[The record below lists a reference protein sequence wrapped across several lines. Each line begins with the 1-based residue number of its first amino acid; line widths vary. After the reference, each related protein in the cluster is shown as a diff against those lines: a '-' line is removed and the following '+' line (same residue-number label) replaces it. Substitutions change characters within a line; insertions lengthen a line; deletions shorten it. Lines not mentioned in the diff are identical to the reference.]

1 MIPHVSPVSP
11 THRPYQCVVSGLC
24 QDVHFHSLQVVLA
37 YRGVHEFHLRQHR
50 LHQLVQSP
58 HMLQHGLH
66 CDALELISASSGSA
80 SHLHQPAD
88 HPVPFSSCPG
98 EVLHEGG
105 ERSQAYL
112 YAVHALTLESTSAR
126 TLLIGRTGRR
136 LAYRASSY
144 FSIITLHLHVTCFT
158 TPPVGRPT
166 TTQGF
171 HSRYEESRYEEKG
184 IIKTYTS
191 NHDYNMQTRLQ

>member
-24 QDVHFHSLQVVLA
+24 QDVHFHSLQVVLT
-37 YRGVHEFHLRQHR
+37 YRGVHEFHLWQHR

-98 EVLHEGG
+98 EVLHEGS
-105 ERSQAYL
+105 ERSQTYP

-126 TLLIGRTGRR
+126 TL
-136 LAYRASSY
+136 
-144 FSIITLHLHVTCFT
+144 
-158 TPPVGRPT
+158 GRPT